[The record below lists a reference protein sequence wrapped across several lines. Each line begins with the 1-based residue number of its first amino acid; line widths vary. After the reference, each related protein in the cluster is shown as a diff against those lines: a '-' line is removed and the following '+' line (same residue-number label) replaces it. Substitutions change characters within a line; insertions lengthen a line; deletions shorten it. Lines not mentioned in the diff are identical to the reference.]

1 MIWIGCI
8 DLHKSIYSFEVRKT
22 GRIMKKV
29 IFFLVLSFVVMH
41 SHFAQNNSLSFTQQ
55 YLMSHKWYPDIY
67 DEDDLDTSFITYT
80 MTQEI
85 DSVFT
90 EEGEIELYI
99 SDYYLSETKDMIFD
113 TNKIGKNVSGKYLV
127 TASGTSTDGKLAYVM
142 EIVLMSDEK
151 MVLKHLTEGFT
162 STGKTT
168 TYYTSPLR

>member
-1 MIWIGCI
+1 
-8 DLHKSIYSFEVRKT
+8 
-22 GRIMKKV
+22 MKQILIV
-29 IFFLVLSFVVMH
+29 VLLLAYASTNMY
-41 SHFAQNNSLSFTQQ
+41 AQSASSPRLTQE

-142 EIVLMSDEK
+142 EIVLMSEEK

>member
-1 MIWIGCI
+1 
-8 DLHKSIYSFEVRKT
+8 
-22 GRIMKKV
+22 MKKV

-41 SHFAQNNSLSFTQQ
+41 SHFAQNNALRFTQQ

-90 EEGEIELYI
+90 EEGEIKLYI

-142 EIVLMSDEK
+142 EIVLMSEEK

>member
-1 MIWIGCI
+1 
-8 DLHKSIYSFEVRKT
+8 
-22 GRIMKKV
+22 MKKV

-41 SHFAQNNSLSFTQQ
+41 SHFAQNNALRFTQQ

-99 SDYYLSETKDMIFD
+99 SDYYLSETKDMILIQI
-113 TNKIGKNVSGKYLV
+113 K
-127 TASGTSTDGKLAYVM
+127 
-142 EIVLMSDEK
+142 
-151 MVLKHLTEGFT
+151 
-162 STGKTT
+162 
-168 TYYTSPLR
+168 

>member
-1 MIWIGCI
+1 
-8 DLHKSIYSFEVRKT
+8 
-22 GRIMKKV
+22 MKKV

-41 SHFAQNNSLSFTQQ
+41 SHFAQNNSLRFTQQ

-142 EIVLMSDEK
+142 EIVLMSEEK

>member
-1 MIWIGCI
+1 M
-8 DLHKSIYSFEVRKT
+8 
-22 GRIMKKV
+22 MKQIV
-29 IFFLVLSFVVMH
+29 FIFIFFFICMLSNV
-41 SHFAQNNSLSFTQQ
+41 AQNNALRFTQQ

-142 EIVLMSDEK
+142 EIVLMSEEK

>member
-1 MIWIGCI
+1 
-8 DLHKSIYSFEVRKT
+8 
-22 GRIMKKV
+22 MKKV

-41 SHFAQNNSLSFTQQ
+41 SHFAQNNALRFTQQ

-142 EIVLMSDEK
+142 EIVLMSEEK

>member
-1 MIWIGCI
+1 
-8 DLHKSIYSFEVRKT
+8 
-22 GRIMKKV
+22 MKQ
-29 IFFLVLSFVVMH
+29 ILIIVLLLAYASTNMY
-41 SHFAQNNSLSFTQQ
+41 AQSDSSPRLTQE

-142 EIVLMSDEK
+142 EIVLMSEEK